1 MGGQRLMTNLRPS
14 IAIAG
19 SGLAGLHCAVALSTA
34 ADVTVYER
42 LPVAGG
48 EHWDDP
54 EHRRLVRRASDNG
67 VRFAAGTQ
75 VVRWEG
81 DHLLAIGEHGGLA
94 GADALVVATGH
105 RPPTRAELSIDGHR
119 CAGVVPATLALHL
132 LQQRIHLGSNVII
145 AGQSHWASECIDVLT
160 AGRRP
165 ASSVLWLGADTR
177 APHPTVTML
186 PDVRITG
193 THGMPR
199 ITGVTVESASIPEHI
214 ACDCLILAGPPIA
227 YRNIDGAV
235 LDDDPA
241 IYAQRSD
248 EGRETSAHLGAAAA
262 QRAMDHA
269 RTRHHTRVPV
279 DTRIGRPQ

>member
-1 MGGQRLMTNLRPS
+1 
-14 IAIAG
+14 
-19 SGLAGLHCAVALSTA
+19 
-34 ADVTVYER
+34 
-42 LPVAGG
+42 
-48 EHWDDP
+48 
-54 EHRRLVRRASDNG
+54 
-67 VRFAAGTQ
+67 
-75 VVRWEG
+75 
-81 DHLLAIGEHGGLA
+81 
-94 GADALVVATGH
+94 
-105 RPPTRAELSIDGHR
+105 
-119 CAGVVPATLALHL
+119 
-132 LQQRIHLGSNVII
+132 
-145 AGQSHWASECIDVLT
+145 
-160 AGRRP
+160 
-165 ASSVLWLGADTR
+165 
-177 APHPTVTML
+177 ML

>member
-1 MGGQRLMTNLRPS
+1 MGDQQLMSTIRPR

-19 SGLAGLHCAVALSTA
+19 SGLAGLHCAVVLGTA

-54 EHRRLVRRASDNG
+54 EHRRLVRHASDNG

-132 LQQRIHLGSNVII
+132 LQQRIHLGANVII

-165 ASSVLWLGADTR
+165 ASTVLPGA
-177 APHPTVTML
+177 
-186 PDVRITG
+186 RITG

-214 ACDCLILAGPPIA
+214 ACDCLILAGPPVA

-235 LDDDPA
+235 LDEDPA
-241 IYAQRSD
+241 IYAQRND
-248 EGRETSAHLGAAAA
+248 EGHETPAQLGATAA
-262 QRAMDHA
+262 QRALVYT
-269 RTRHHTRVPV
+269 RTRHQTRVPV
-279 DTRIGRPQ
+279 DPRIGRPQ